1 MKARSIMFHDI
12 KYHEITKMSFL
23 FHLFCVEK
31 ILTCTKDQFCN
42 SKIFL
47 SNTSCLIE
55 YFNTYNK
62 FLYQNFLKI
71 IPTSINKSADLAVQN
86 ISYCFDK

>member
-12 KYHEITKMSFL
+12 KYHGTIKMSFL

-31 ILTCTKDQFCN
+31 ILTRIKDLFYN

-47 SNTSCLIE
+47 SNTSCLIG
-55 YFNTYNK
+55 YFDTYNK

-71 IPTSINKSADLAVQN
+71 ILIGINKSADSASQN
-86 ISYCFDK
+86 ISYCFDE